1 MNYYRLEIQTSV
13 YMNIRHNMIITIL
26 NTCAINKIIF
36 QIITV
41 LNLNLSL
48 LILYEKMSMIKAKHI
63 T

>member
-1 MNYYRLEIQTSV
+1 MNYYRLEIQNSI
-13 YMNIRHNMIITIL
+13 YINIRHNMIITIL
-26 NTCAINKIIF
+26 NTCSINKIIF

-48 LILYEKMSMIKAKHI
+48 PISYEKMSMIKAKHI